1 VRKEVK
7 RPGPVGPGLFC
18 VGARPAAGPPE
29 SPVAFQWFARWT
41 GVEGLC
47 PTWVVTDGVR
57 VELPYLQGHAGE
69 EQHEQEPPDPS
80 RTAGMDDLLLP
91 DSRTVAGGREEETMK
106 TRNRR
111 RGSTRD
117 IDRRLDL
124 AKAEMLREALARSI
138 MR

>member
-1 VRKEVK
+1 
-7 RPGPVGPGLFC
+7 
-18 VGARPAAGPPE
+18 
-29 SPVAFQWFARWT
+29 
-41 GVEGLC
+41 
-47 PTWVVTDGVR
+47 
-57 VELPYLQGHAGE
+57 
-69 EQHEQEPPDPS
+69 
-80 RTAGMDDLLLP
+80 
-91 DSRTVAGGREEETMK
+91 MK